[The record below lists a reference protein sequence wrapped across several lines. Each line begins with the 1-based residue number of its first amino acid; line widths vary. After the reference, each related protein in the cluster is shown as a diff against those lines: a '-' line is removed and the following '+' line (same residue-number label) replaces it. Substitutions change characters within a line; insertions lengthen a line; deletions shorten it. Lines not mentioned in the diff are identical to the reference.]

1 MSDSNPKGSPQYINR
16 LNKIRI
22 LHIIRERGHVS
33 RAEISKLSGISAPSV
48 TRIVDGLIH
57 DEGLVH
63 EIGVGKSS
71 GGRRPTLVEFSGQN
85 NFVIGIDL
93 GATHINGVLADLNAE
108 TINEI
113 RYDTNVNEGFESIID
128 RTADIICGLMEDS
141 RVDHR
146 KVLGVG
152 LAVPGL
158 INRTDNII
166 ELSPDLHWEY
176 VDLAKN
182 LRNKCDLPLKF
193 DNVTRVMALGELW
206 YGVGREYKY
215 FCVINFGY
223 GIGAGIVIDG
233 KPLYGPYG
241 MAGEFGHMTVEKDSS
256 VKCECGNYGCL
267 EALASGNAI
276 AARAVTE
283 ISKNIDGSILREKVN
298 DDLNKIDAKFVAE
311 AARCGDNIS
320 QKIFNDAIEYLG
332 MAISSMIN
340 LISPQMVLIGGGVA
354 QARDLIFSRIKK
366 IVAERTI
373 KTRTRNV
380 IIQPV
385 TFGENAATKGAVA
398 LILNEVLKLKYLD
411 DMPVKEAS

>member
-1 MSDSNPKGSPQYINR
+1 MSESHPKGSPQYINK

-22 LHIIRERGHVS
+22 LNIIRERGHIS

-57 DEGLVH
+57 DERLVR
-63 EIGVGKSS
+63 EIGIGKSS

-93 GATHINGVLADLNAE
+93 GTTHINGVLADLNAD

-113 RYDTNVNEGFESIID
+113 RYDTHMEEGFEGILD
-128 RTADIICGLMEDS
+128 RVGDIICGLIQHPK
-141 RVDHR
+141 VKGR

-158 INRTDNII
+158 INRSDNII

-176 VDLAKN
+176 VDLVKN
-182 LRNKCDLPLKF
+182 LRDKCDLPLKF

-206 YGVGREYKY
+206 YGVGREVKY
-215 FCVINFGY
+215 FCVVNIGY

-241 MAGEFGHMTVEKDSS
+241 MAGEFGHMTMDKDSE

-267 EALASGNAI
+267 EALSSGRAI
-276 AARAVTE
+276 AARAIIETE
-283 ISKNIDGSILREKVN
+283 KCRSSLLREKIN
-298 DDLNKIDAKFVAE
+298 GDLAKINAKLVAE
-311 AARCGDNIS
+311 AAREGDSLS
-320 QKIFNDAIEYLG
+320 QGIFDDAVEYLG
-332 MAISSMIN
+332 SAIASMIN
-340 LISPQMVLIGGGVA
+340 LVSPQMVLIGGGVA
-354 QARDLIFSRIKK
+354 QAEDLIFEKIKK
-366 IVAERTI
+366 IAEERTI
-373 KTRTRNV
+373 KTRSRNV

-398 LILNEVLKLKYLD
+398 LILSEVLNLKVLD
-411 DMPVKEAS
+411 ELPIREAS